1 MKYFIYILI
10 VIFLNGCYSSYPL
23 NMTKEEYMSLSVEER
38 IKSKEKQE
46 ALDVALEIEL
56 VKNDT
61 IKREHKNKLELQQ
74 NELVNDLYKR
84 TNDKITVSISEGS
97 FRSLGND
104 YYIPAF
110 EVAKYEV
117 KKIPVYEASKNK
129 IHHFIWVT
137 YQNIGLYLG
146 VKPHEKYSMLDKYI
160 SSDGKYFSKVKNSLK
175 PAIVLRNSKWRRGE
189 NSKVSFDGFYDAY
202 NLNIYIY
209 HQRGNLF

>member
-23 NMTKEEYMSLSVEER
+23 NMTKEEYMSLSVEDR